1 MNEEE
6 PGVRDVVVVE
16 AVRSAVGRRKG
27 GLSGFH
33 SADLLG
39 AVLAELVHRSGI
51 DPAQVGQIIGG
62 CGTQVGQQAGNITR
76 TAWLGAGLP
85 LTVAATTVDAQ
96 CGSAQQ
102 SVNLAASLVASGVVD
117 CAVGCGV
124 EVMSGVPMGSNYGVP
139 GTGKPYSAA
148 YREHYRPGTQF
159 QGAEL
164 IAQQWGLTRDDVD
177 AFAYESQHRGGQA
190 VEAGTFDAQIVALDA
205 PVLDEEGK
213 PTGQTTRI
221 ARDEGPRPTTR
232 EALAALKPVVR
243 EGDRVVPAGGVH
255 TAGNSS
261 QISDGAAAVLVM
273 SADVAKRA
281 NLRARAR
288 IVDACL
294 IGSDPTLMLT
304 GPIDATRLLLD
315 RAGLSVGDI
324 DTFEINEAFASVV
337 LAWQAELSPDPATV
351 NPHGGAIALGHPIG
365 ATGAILLTKALAELE
380 RTSGRYG
387 LVSMCCGG
395 GLGTGTLLERL

>member
-1 MNEEE
+1 MS
-6 PGVRDVVVVE
+6 DVVVVG

-27 GLSGFH
+27 GLAGFH

-39 AVLAELVHRSGI
+39 AVLAELVRRTGV
-51 DPAQVGQIIGG
+51 DPARVGQVIGG
-62 CGTQVGQQAGNITR
+62 CGTQVGQQAGNVTR

-85 LTVAATTVDAQ
+85 LTVAATTVDSQ

-102 SVNLAASLVASGVVD
+102 SVNLAAALVASGVVD
-117 CAVGCGV
+117 CAIGCGV

-139 GTGKPYSAA
+139 GTGKPYSAT
-148 YREHYRPGTQF
+148 YREHYRPVSQF

-164 IAQQWGLTRDDVD
+164 IAAKWGITREDTDS
-177 AFAYESQHRGGQA
+177 FAEESQRRGGAA
-190 VEAGTFDAQIVALDA
+190 VADGIFDEQIVGLDA
-205 PVLDEEGK
+205 PVLDEDGK
-213 PTGQTTRI
+213 PTERTHRV

-232 EALAALKPVVR
+232 EALAGLKAVVK

-255 TAGNSS
+255 TAGSSS

-273 SADVAKRA
+273 RADVAERLG
-281 NLRARAR
+281 LRARAR
-288 IVDACL
+288 LVDSCL

-304 GPIDATRLLLD
+304 GPIDATRLLLE
-315 RAGLSVGDI
+315 RSGLGVDDV

-337 LAWQAELSPDPATV
+337 LAWQSELSPDPARV

-365 ATGAILLTKALAELE
+365 ATGAILITKALADLE
-380 RTSGRYG
+380 RTGGRYG

>member
-1 MNEEE
+1 ML
-6 PGVRDVVVVE
+6 RDVVVVD

-27 GLSGFH
+27 GLAGYH

-39 AVLAELVHRSGI
+39 AVLAELVRRTGI
-51 DPAQVGQIIGG
+51 DAARVGQVIGG
-62 CGTQVGQQAGNITR
+62 CGTQVGQQAGNVTR

-85 LTVAATTVDAQ
+85 LSVAATTVDAQ

-117 CAVGCGV
+117 CAIGCGV

-139 GTGKPYSAA
+139 GTGKPYSSA
-148 YREHYRPGTQF
+148 YREHYRPGSQF

-164 IAQQWGLTRDDVD
+164 IAQKWGLTREDTD
-177 AFAYESQHRGGQA
+177 AFAVESQRRGGEA
-190 VEAGTFDAQIVALDA
+190 VGSGVFDDQIVGLDA
-205 PVLDEEGK
+205 PELDDEGT
-213 PTGQTTRI
+213 PTGGTRHV
-221 ARDEGPRPTTR
+221 ARDEGPRETTR
-232 EALAALKPVVR
+232 ESLAGLKPVVK
-243 EGDRVVPAGGVH
+243 EGDKVVPAGGVH
-255 TAGNSS
+255 TAGSSS
-261 QISDGAAAVLVM
+261 QISDGAGAVLVM
-273 SADVAKRA
+273 RADVAEREG
-281 NLRARAR
+281 LRARAR
-288 IVDACL
+288 IADACL

-315 RAGLSVGDI
+315 RAGLGVGDI

-337 LAWQAELSPDPATV
+337 LAWQAELSPDPARV

-365 ATGAILLTKALAELE
+365 ATGAVLVTKALAELE
-380 RTSGRYG
+380 RAEGRYG

-395 GLGTGTLLERL
+395 GLGTGTLLERV